1 MRGTKI
7 ILIFT
12 LFSLSASAQ
21 KEIQNKVDP
30 AAVRLNNMAMEL
42 NIQNSDSASKAI
54 IFLDSATAIDSN
66 YYLAYYNKLIFLN
79 QLKQY
84 SKAIIAI
91 NNLIRMQPN
100 ANVFYFNGGI
110 IYEKMGDTISSRNYF
125 QKSLEICT
133 KVLDTMKVE
142 NRNYEMLSTNKA
154 VDLIMLG
161 EKEEGNLLLIRVY
174 ENQADKS
181 QKAMAL
187 SFMNKS
193 KSEIVEM
200 ITNPPTESGEST
212 PVEVK

>member
-1 MRGTKI
+1 MSKMKI
-7 ILIFT
+7 TLIIV

-21 KEIQNKVDP
+21 KENQHKVDP
-30 AAVRLNNMAMEL
+30 AAIRLNNMAMEL

-66 YYLAYYNKLIFLN
+66 YYLGYYNKLIFLN
-79 QLKQY
+79 QLRQY
-84 SKAIIAI
+84 NKAIIAI
-91 NNLIRMQPN
+91 NNLIRLQPN

-110 IYEKMGDTISSRNYF
+110 IYEKIGDTISSRDYF
-125 QKSLEICT
+125 QKSLEICI

-142 NRNYEMLSTNKA
+142 NRNYEMLITNKA

-161 EKEEGNLLLIRVY
+161 EKEKGNLLLIKVY
-174 ENQADKS
+174 ENQIDKS
-181 QKAMAL
+181 LKAMAL

>member
-1 MRGTKI
+1 MARIEIT
-7 ILIFT
+7 LIVV
-12 LFSLSASAQ
+12 LFSLSTCAQ
-21 KEIQNKVDP
+21 KENNHKVDP

-42 NIQNSDSASKAI
+42 DIQNSDSASKAI
-54 IFLDSATAIDSN
+54 LFLDSATAIDSN

-79 QLKQY
+79 QLRQY
-84 SKAIIAI
+84 NKAIIAI
-91 NNLIRMQPN
+91 NNLIRLQPY

-110 IYEKMGDTISSRNYF
+110 IYEKIGDTISSRNYF
-125 QKSLEICT
+125 QKSLAICT

-142 NRNYEMLSTNKA
+142 NRNYEMLVANKA

-161 EKEEGNLLLIRVY
+161 EKEEGNLLLIQVY
-174 ENQADKS
+174 ENQTDKS

-212 PVEVK
+212 PEEVK

>member
-21 KEIQNKVDP
+21 KEIQHKVDP

-200 ITNPPTESGEST
+200 ITNPPAESGEST

>member
-1 MRGTKI
+1 MNKNKFT
-7 ILIFT
+7 LIFV

-21 KEIQNKVDP
+21 NLTHKVDP
-30 AAVRLNNMAMEL
+30 AAVRLNNMAMDL
-42 NIQNSDSASKAI
+42 DIQNSDSASKAI

-66 YYLAYYNKLIFLN
+66 YYLGYYNKLIFLN
-79 QLKQY
+79 QLRQY
-84 SKAIIAI
+84 NKAIIAI
-91 NNLIRMQPN
+91 NNLIRLQPN

-110 IYEKMGDTISSRNYF
+110 IYEKIGDTISSRNYF
-125 QKSLEICT
+125 QKSLAICT

-142 NRNYEMLSTNKA
+142 NRNYEMIITNKA
-154 VDLIMLG
+154 ADLIMLG
-161 EKEEGNLLLIRVY
+161 EKEEGNLLLIQAY

-193 KSEIVEM
+193 KSEIVDM
-200 ITNPPTESGEST
+200 ITNPPTQSGEST

>member
-1 MRGTKI
+1 MPGIKI
-7 ILIFT
+7 IIFFT

-21 KEIQNKVDP
+21 KEIQHKVDP
-30 AAVRLNNMAMEL
+30 TAVRLNNMAMEL

-79 QLKQY
+79 QLRQY

-91 NNLIRMQPN
+91 NNLIRLQPN

-110 IYEKMGDTISSRNYF
+110 IYEKMGDTISSRYYF
-125 QKSLEICT
+125 RKSLEICT
-133 KVLDTMKVE
+133 KVLDTMKIE
-142 NRNYEMLSTNKA
+142 NRNYEMLLTNKA

-161 EKEEGNLLLIRVY
+161 VKEEGNLLLIKAY
-174 ENQADKS
+174 EKGTDKA
-181 QKAMAL
+181 QKAMIL
-187 SFMNKS
+187 SFMNKN

-200 ITNPPTESGEST
+200 ITNPPAESGEST
-212 PVEVK
+212 PEVK